1 MPKEVKLLGSQNALL
16 DMVLGNHAQY
26 LRSIAI
32 LFAQDLKLP
41 EGTEIDIQD
50 MIQTRSIRY
59 SEEEGNEK
67 VACPVAVPE

>member
-1 MPKEVKLLGSQNALL
+1 MPKEVKLNGSMNALL

-50 MIQTRSIRY
+50 MIQTRTIRY
-59 SEEEGNEK
+59 SADGGESQEVRNEQ
-67 VACPVAVPE
+67 V